1 MGTTGIGLLLAAVCA
16 LAWSGVDAL
25 RKALGQRIGA
35 VTAAGAI
42 QFGAALPFLAM
53 LPLQPPVQPLGEEF
67 WLALA
72 GSIVLNTVA
81 NIVYVRAIQIS
92 PLALTIPYLGFSPV
106 FLLVGGALL
115 FGERPTWISALGVL
129 VVVVGAVLL
138 NPGTGGHGFHPIN
151 AIRRERGSA
160 LMLLVALLWSLATLL
175 DRVGLRHSG
184 VTLYATLVNAGVGL
198 PLVAFATLRRPHDMA
213 ATRNA
218 WVLVT
223 ATIAVLSLAMATQM
237 LSWKYLFVAYQDV
250 MKRAGGIVFSPFI
263 GWLFFSEKGLRKR
276 LPAVLLMSAGV
287 TVVLLGR
294 E

>member
-1 MGTTGIGLLLAAVCA
+1 MGNTSIGLLLAAICA
-16 LAWSGVDAL
+16 LAWSGVDTL

-35 VTAAGAI
+35 VATAGAI

-53 LPLQPPVQPLGEEF
+53 LPLQPPLQPLADEF
-67 WLALA
+67 WLALG

-92 PLALTIPYLGFSPV
+92 PLALTIPYLGFTPV

-115 FGERPTWISALGVL
+115 FGERPTWLSTLG
-129 VVVVGAVLL
+129 VVVVVAGAVLL
-138 NPGTGGHGFHPIN
+138 NPGQEGRSFDPIG

-160 LMLLVALLWSLATLL
+160 LMLLVALLWSVATLL

-198 PLVAFATLRRPHDMA
+198 PLIAFATLRRPRDMA
-213 ATRNA
+213 GVRHA

-223 ATIAVLSLAMATQM
+223 ATIAVLSLAMATQL

-250 MKRAGGIVFSPFI
+250 MKRAGGMVFSTLA
-263 GWLFFSEKGLRKR
+263 GWLFFSEKGLRRR

-287 TVVLLGR
+287 AVVLLGK
-294 E
+294 